1 MRLYGGALGLP
12 EPCVVANFVQT
23 IDGVVAIPEIE
34 RSNAIVADES
44 DADRFLMGLLRA
56 SADVVLLGSKT
67 MLASPQGTW
76 RPERAFPAAAAAYA
90 ELRRLRGR
98 PERPAVAIITS
109 GASLDVAHPIL
120 AEGAIVL
127 TTAAAAPALHKTVPE
142 ATEIVAVGDGEHVDV
157 GLALAALRDRGHA
170 VVLSEAGPTVCGQ
183 LLAARLVDE
192 LFLTISPLVAGRGL
206 TERPSFAEGV
216 ELLPEMRV
224 EGALLSLRRSDQHLF
239 LRYELVT

>member
-1 MRLYGGALGLP
+1 M
-12 EPCVVANFVQT
+12 ET
-23 IDGVVAIPEIE
+23 IDGVVAIPDVE

-56 SADVVLLGSKT
+56 SADVVLVGSKT

-76 RPERAFPAAAAAYA
+76 RPERAYPAAAAAFA

-98 PERPAVAIITS
+98 QERPAVAILTA
-109 GASLDVAHPIL
+109 GRSLDPAHPIL

-127 TTAAAAPALHKTVPE
+127 TTAAAAPGLREAVPE
-142 ATEIVAVGDGEHVDV
+142 PTEIVAVGDGDRVDI
-157 GLALAALRDRGHA
+157 GLALAALHERGHT

-192 LFLTISPLVAGRGL
+192 LFLTISPLIAGRGAS
-206 TERPSFAEGV
+206 ERPGLAEGV
-216 ELLPEMRV
+216 ELLPDMRV
-224 EGALLSLRRSDQHLF
+224 EGTLLSLRRSEHHLF
-239 LRYELVT
+239 LRYELPLVT